1 MFTKKELEEIAKA
14 DAEIDAMDNAVTPE
28 ILKISRELDKVAH
41 QQAGSAGRYKSL
53 TPEERAEHRKLL
65 HREYMRDYNHR
76 PYVKERIK
84 AYNSRPEVREKRIAY
99 LREWRAR
106 KKRQEEFQPHLVAIT
121 AKEPKL

>member
-1 MFTKKELEEIAKA
+1 MFTKEELEEIAKA
-14 DAEIDAMDNAVTPE
+14 DAEIDAMEDTVTPE
-28 ILKISRELDKVAH
+28 SLAISRELDKVAH
-41 QQAGSAGRYKSL
+41 KQAVSAGRLKSL

-76 PYVKERIK
+76 PYVMERIR
-84 AYNSRPEVREKRIAY
+84 AYNRRPEVRERINAY
-99 LREWRAR
+99 QRKWRAR